1 MLIGKR
7 GVPTTS
13 ICKPE
18 ADRIEVR
25 GRDLCADLLG
35 QVTFSQYYAFLVTG
49 KIPNADQ
56 SFFLDLL
63 LVTIAEHG
71 LVPSVQAARMTYR
84 AAPDAL
90 QGAVAAGVLGCGSVI
105 LGTASACARALIAAR
120 EHVNAGLSPDEAA
133 RLVLEAIHAQGEPA
147 PGFGHPLHRAQDPR
161 AARVLELADERGVA
175 GIHIDIAR
183 RMTSLVQSLWGRSL
197 PMNASMAIAAGLLD
211 VGLPM
216 AFVEGVPILA
226 RTAGLLAHLAEE
238 QTKPIGFVMAHH
250 AEEAVAYDNC

>member
-1 MLIGKR
+1 MLVGKR
-7 GVPTTS
+7 GVATTS

-25 GRDLCADLLG
+25 GRDLCVDLMG
-35 QVTFSQYYAFLVTG
+35 QVSFAEYYAFLVTG
-49 KIPNADQ
+49 QIPNADQ

-71 LVPSVQAARMTYR
+71 LVPSVQASRMTYR

-120 EHVNAGLSPDEAA
+120 DHVDAGLSPAEAA
-133 RLVLEAIHAQGEPA
+133 RSVLEAIHDRGEPA
-147 PGFGHPLHRAQDPR
+147 PGFGHPLHRSEDPR
-161 AARVLELADERGVA
+161 ATRIFELAEERGVA
-175 GIHIDIAR
+175 DIHIDLAR
-183 RMTSLVQSLWGRSL
+183 LMAALVPSLWGRSL
-197 PMNASMAIAAGLLD
+197 SINASMAIAAGLLD

-238 QTKPIGFVMAHH
+238 QTKPIGFLMAHH
-250 AEEAVAYDNC
+250 AEEAIAYDNC